1 LPLPRLFTP
10 AGLSSASTAG
20 LDCSAYSRRY
30 TARRKD
36 KEFQEFKMS
45 DAPFDVVGVGNAI
58 VDVIA
63 QSDENDL
70 ARLDLNKGTMT
81 LIDAAQADW
90 LYSEM
95 GPGVETSGGSAAN
108 TLAGIASLGGKGAYI
123 GKVRDDQLGNVFSH
137 DIKATGVHFPVRPA
151 TEGAQTARCLIFVT
165 PDADRTMQ
173 TFLGVSVM
181 LGPDDIDP
189 ETVGSGQITYLEG
202 YLFDR
207 DEAKEAF
214 VKAAELAH
222 AAGRKVALT
231 LSDPFCVDRHRASF
245 QYLVEG
251 HIDIVFANRDEIT
264 ALYETDS
271 FDDAVSQLAGKVEM
285 AAVTR
290 SELGS
295 VIVTADGMVEIP
307 AEPVEKV
314 VDTTG
319 AGDLYAAGVLFGL
332 TQGYELDVAG
342 RIGSICAA
350 EVISH
355 YGARPEVSLAELIK
369 EKLG

>member
-1 LPLPRLFTP
+1 M
-10 AGLSSASTAG
+10 A
-20 LDCSAYSRRY
+20 
-30 TARRKD
+30 
-36 KEFQEFKMS
+36 
-45 DAPFDVVGVGNAI
+45 DAQLDVVGVGNAI

-63 QSDENDL
+63 QADEAL
-70 ARLDLNKGTMT
+70 IERLNLSKGTMT
-81 LIDAAQADW
+81 LIDAEDADR
-90 LYSEM
+90 LYGEM
-95 GPGVETSGGSAAN
+95 GAGIETSGGSAAN
-108 TLAGIASLGGKGAYI
+108 TLAGIASLGGAGAYI
-123 GKVRDDQLGNVFSH
+123 GKVRDDQLGGVFSH
-137 DIKATGVHFPVRPA
+137 DIRAVGVDYRSRPA
-151 TEGAQTARCLIFVT
+151 TKGESTARCLIFVT

-189 ETVGSGQITYLEG
+189 EAIGDAQITYLEG

-222 AAGRKVALT
+222 AAGRKVALS

-245 QYLVEG
+245 RHLVEG
-251 HIDIVFANRDEIT
+251 HVDILFANHDEIT
-264 ALYETDS
+264 SLFETDS
-271 FDDAVSQLAGKVEM
+271 FDDAVGQLVGKVDL

-290 SELGS
+290 GAEGS
-295 VIVTADGMVEIP
+295 VIVTADQVIEIA
-307 AEPVEKV
+307 AEPVENV

-332 TQGYELDVAG
+332 TQGCELENAG

-355 YGARPEVSLAELIK
+355 YGARPAVSLSDLVK

>member
-1 LPLPRLFTP
+1 M
-10 AGLSSASTAG
+10 A
-20 LDCSAYSRRY
+20 
-30 TARRKD
+30 
-36 KEFQEFKMS
+36 
-45 DAPFDVVGVGNAI
+45 DAQLDVVGVGNAI

-63 QSDENDL
+63 QADEALID
-70 ARLDLNKGTMT
+70 RLKLSKGTMT
-81 LIDAAQADW
+81 LIDADEADR
-90 LYSEM
+90 LYGEM
-95 GPGVETSGGSAAN
+95 DAGMETSGGSAAN
-108 TLAGIASLGGKGAYI
+108 TLAGIASLGGAGAYI
-123 GKVRDDQLGNVFSH
+123 GKVRDDQLGGVFSH
-137 DIKATGVHFPVRPA
+137 DIQAAGVDYRSRPA
-151 TEGAQTARCLIFVT
+151 TEGESTARCLIFVT

-189 ETVGSGQITYLEG
+189 EAIGDAQITYLEG

-207 DEAKEAF
+207 DAAKEAF

-222 AAGRKVALT
+222 AAGRKVALS

-245 QYLVEG
+245 QHLVEG
-251 HIDIVFANRDEIT
+251 HVDILFANHDEIT
-264 ALYETDS
+264 SLYETDS
-271 FDDAVSQLAGKVEM
+271 FDDAVGRLVGKVDL

-290 SELGS
+290 GAEGS
-295 VIVTADGMVEIP
+295 VIVTADQVIEIP
-307 AEPVEKV
+307 AEPVTNI

-332 TQGYELDVAG
+332 TQGYELEIAG

-355 YGARPEVSLAELIK
+355 YGARPETSLSALVK

>member
-1 LPLPRLFTP
+1 M
-10 AGLSSASTAG
+10 AN
-20 LDCSAYSRRY
+20 
-30 TARRKD
+30 
-36 KEFQEFKMS
+36 
-45 DAPFDVVGVGNAI
+45 APFDVVGVGNAI

-70 ARLDLNKGTMT
+70 VRLDLNKGTMT
-81 LIDAAQADW
+81 LIDGAQAEW

-95 GPGVETSGGSAAN
+95 GCGIETSGGSAAN
-108 TLAGIASLGGKGAYI
+108 TLAGIASLGGTGAYI
-123 GKVRDDQLGNVFSH
+123 GKVRDDQLGDVFSH
-137 DIKATGVHFPVRPA
+137 DIKAAGVDYRSRAA
-151 TEGAQTARCLIFVT
+151 TVGPSTARCLIFVT

-173 TFLGVSVM
+173 TYLGVSVM

-189 ETVGSGQITYLEG
+189 EAIGDAQITYLEG

-222 AAGRKVALT
+222 AAGRKVALS

-245 QYLVEG
+245 KHLVEG
-251 HIDIVFANRDEIT
+251 HVDILFANSDEIT
-264 ALYETDS
+264 SLYETDS
-271 FDDAVSQLAGKVEM
+271 FDEAVGQLVGKIDL

-290 SELGS
+290 GADGS
-295 VIVTADGMVEIP
+295 VIVTADQVVEIA
-307 AEPVEKV
+307 AEPVQNV
-314 VDTTG
+314 IDTTG
-319 AGDLYAAGVLFGL
+319 AGDLYAAGVLYGL
-332 TQGYELDVAG
+332 TQGYELEVAG

-355 YGARPEVSLAELIK
+355 YGARPETSLSALVK
-369 EKLG
+369 EKMG